1 MRAFQLTRLVV
12 DADGHTDFVDD
23 ELPFDRQMHAPPA
36 EPAGLAHLGEAEA
49 VSVMRADRDWGG
61 EAFHPAPRR
70 QLLTVIAGAWH
81 VTTSRGTERTFRV
94 GESLL
99 VEDVSGPGHSSRA
112 LEDGSMALVTVLPDR
127 QL

>member
-1 MRAFQLTRLVV
+1 MRSFRLTRLTV

-23 ELPFDRQMHAPPA
+23 ECPFDSELHSPPA
-36 EPAGLAHLGEAEA
+36 EPAGLAILGAAES
-49 VSVMRADRDWGG
+49 VSVMRADRNWGG
-61 EAFHPAPRR
+61 DTLHPAPRR

-81 VTTSRGTERTFRV
+81 VTTSRGTERIFSV

-99 VEDVSGPGHSSRA
+99 VEDVSGAGHSSRA

-127 QL
+127 E